1 MGKIRVFEAA
11 KQHECDVHELLD
23 ELQKLDVKVRSHL
36 SPVSEED
43 IAKAVA
49 KMGKAAKKAKAV
61 DAAPS
66 DDAAKLKPVLR
77 RRKKASVE
85 GAFEE
90 AEAAVE
96 EEVVAVKA
104 IDETPAAEAEAGG
117 AAEIET
123 EAKPAAEVEE
133 PAAVE
138 AEAEQPVAGAEQEAQ
153 PEEKAEVKEEE
164 KAEVPAEK
172 AEKAEEEDSQ
182 KDEFKLKVV
191 RFIHT
196 PIDDKT
202 SAPAFTYHM
211 SKEERQAKKASKKGK
226 RKKSKR
232 EAVREEQSRAPQKT
246 QITVPKA
253 SKRRIRVSEVITVS
267 DLSQRMGVK
276 GTELIKKLL
285 ALGVFV
291 TINQTIDT
299 DTASLVAEEFGYEV
313 ENITVGEDEMLTE
326 VEDRPEDLESRPP
339 VVTVMG
345 HVDHGKTSL
354 LDAIRKTRVADGEA
368 GGITQHIGAYEVE
381 TAKGRVVFLDTP
393 GHEAFTALRA
403 RGAQVTDITVL
414 VVAADDGIMPQTVE
428 AIDHSK
434 AAGVPV
440 IVAINKIDKTGGD
453 IDKVLREL
461 TEHGLI
467 PEQWGGDLICVPV
480 SAKKGDGIDQLL
492 EMIALQSEIMELKAN
507 PNKPAR
513 GTVIEARIDKGR
525 GPVATVLIQEGTL
538 NAGDVGLASQFHGR
552 IRVLTNDKGKR
563 VSKVGPCTPVEITGL
578 GGVPMAGDQFFVVET
593 ERMAREISSRRA
605 DKVREEEMVKA
616 RKTSLAD
623 FQIRMAEGI
632 AEEETQ
638 ELPLIIK
645 GDVRGSVEALSQAV
659 EKLSTDEVK
668 VNVIHGA
675 VGSITENDVSLAIAS
690 KAIIIGFNIRPE
702 AKAAAMAGQT
712 GVDLRLY
719 SVIYDAT
726 DDVRKALTG
735 LLEPIIEEK
744 VLGRAE
750 VRQTFKVPKIGTIAG
765 CYVSQGLAQRNAKAR
780 LLRDGVVVY
789 QGELASLKRFKDD
802 AKEVREGLECGL
814 SIKNFN
820 DIKVGDEVEFYI
832 MEEQKREL

>member
-1 MGKIRVFEAA
+1 
-11 KQHECDVHELLD
+11 
-23 ELQKLDVKVRSHL
+23 
-36 SPVSEED
+36 
-43 IAKAVA
+43 
-49 KMGKAAKKAKAV
+49 
-61 DAAPS
+61 
-66 DDAAKLKPVLR
+66 
-77 RRKKASVE
+77 
-85 GAFEE
+85 
-90 AEAAVE
+90 
-96 EEVVAVKA
+96 
-104 IDETPAAEAEAGG
+104 
-117 AAEIET
+117 
-123 EAKPAAEVEE
+123 
-133 PAAVE
+133 
-138 AEAEQPVAGAEQEAQ
+138 
-153 PEEKAEVKEEE
+153 
-164 KAEVPAEK
+164 
-172 AEKAEEEDSQ
+172 
-182 KDEFKLKVV
+182 
-191 RFIHT
+191 
-196 PIDDKT
+196 
-202 SAPAFTYHM
+202 
-211 SKEERQAKKASKKGK
+211 
-226 RKKSKR
+226 
-232 EAVREEQSRAPQKT
+232 
-246 QITVPKA
+246 
-253 SKRRIRVSEVITVS
+253 
-267 DLSQRMGVK
+267 MGVK

>member
-11 KQHECDVHELLD
+11 KQNEIDVHDLLD

-43 IAKAVA
+43 VAKAIG
-49 KMGKAAKKAKAV
+49 KMGRAVKKADILAEDAV
-61 DAAPS
+61 LGS
-66 DDAAKLKPVLR
+66 SQLKPVLR
-77 RRKKASVE
+77 RRKKASEEPSADESEEPSDAVE
-85 GAFEE
+85 VEEVVPPPIEVVPEIPVLQEVEEKPALIEIAPEPSPLEEEE
-90 AEAAVE
+90 AAADEAVE
-96 EEVVAVKA
+96 EISLPLNDKPSG
-104 IDETPAAEAEAGG
+104 DESP
-117 AAEIET
+117 
-123 EAKPAAEVEE
+123 
-133 PAAVE
+133 
-138 AEAEQPVAGAEQEAQ
+138 
-153 PEEKAEVKEEE
+153 KEE
-164 KAEVPAEK
+164 
-172 AEKAEEEDSQ
+172 
-182 KDEFKLKVV
+182 FGLKVV

-196 PIDDKT
+196 PTEDK
-202 SAPAFTYHM
+202 SAAPPPFTYHM
-211 SKEERQAKKASKKGK
+211 SKEERQAKKAGKKAKKKKGK
-226 RKKSKR
+226 RETVKAEPARS
-232 EAVREEQSRAPQKT
+232 PQKT

-253 SKRRIRVSEVITVS
+253 SKRRIRISEVITVS

-291 TINQTIDT
+291 TINQTIDAE
-299 DTASLVAEEFGYEV
+299 TAALVAEEFDYEV
-313 ENITVGEDEMLTE
+313 ESIEVGEEEMLSE
-326 VEDRPEDLESRPP
+326 AQDRPEDLEHRPP

-354 LDAIRKTRVADGEA
+354 LDAIRKTRVAAGEA

-381 TAKGRVVFLDTP
+381 TSKGRVVFLDTP
-393 GHEAFTALRA
+393 GHAAFTALRA
-403 RGAQVTDITVL
+403 RGAQITDITVL

-453 IDKVLREL
+453 TEKVKREL

-467 PEQWGGDLICVPV
+467 PEEWGGDLICVPV
-480 SAKKGDGIDQLL
+480 SAKQGTGIDQLL
-492 EMIALQSEIMELKAN
+492 EMIALQAEIMELQAN

-513 GTVIEARIDKGR
+513 GTVVEARIDKGR

-538 NAGDVGLASQFHGR
+538 KVGDVGLASQYHGR
-552 IRVLTNDKGKR
+552 IRVLTNDQGKR
-563 VSKVGPCTPVEITGL
+563 VQKVGPCTPVEITGL

-616 RKTSLAD
+616 RKMSLAD
-623 FQIRMAEGI
+623 FHIRMAEGPSEGEI
-632 AEEETQ
+632 P

-645 GDVRGSVEALSQAV
+645 GDVRGSVEALTQAV
-659 EKLSTDEVK
+659 EKISTGEAKVK
-668 VNVIHGA
+668 VIHGA

-702 AKAAAMAGQT
+702 AKAASFASQT
-712 GVDLRLY
+712 GVDMRLY

-735 LLEPIIEEK
+735 LLAPMIEERI
-744 VLGRAE
+744 LGRAE
-750 VRQTFKVPKIGTIAG
+750 VRQIFKVPKIGTVAG
-765 CYVSQGLAQRNAKAR
+765 SYMVQGLSQRNAKVR
-780 LLRDGVVVY
+780 LLRDSAVVY
-789 QGELASLKRFKDD
+789 QGELASLKRFKED
-802 AKEVREGLECGL
+802 AKEVREGMECGL
-814 SIKNFN
+814 SIRNYN
-820 DIKVGDEVEFYI
+820 DIKIGDEIEFFVLDEI
-832 MEEQKREL
+832 KREL